1 MYFEQ
6 AKYLIGTETTSATAQ
21 KIKFS
26 VKNYFINYD
35 LTHRKLRTLSN
46 IYDWTFFAEI
56 LEG

>member
-46 IYDWTFFAEI
+46 IYD
-56 LEG
+56 